1 MRTISVG
8 RFPTAAL
15 HCDTAPMSR
24 ALRGRFCHIAGAA
37 LAFSLGSGLDSRA
50 TDAPRPAATKAKAS
64 NPSRTKP
71 RSIGEICS
79 DCRPTV
85 KRRIFISTPGTS
97 QTLPSGVAWQTI
109 GMGVASKLRGLPDVE
124 VRDVSDKQGAGSR
137 STDLDLRLA
146 IAEAGREEASA
157 PPPAEKPRDDG
168 AAQRAEADRLDGM
181 ASDLE
186 QQASSTQASAAS
198 RTKSVDDSACGLVI
212 CMPTL
217 NQAVYNACIE
227 RQNRCVEAAS
237 ARVQAENDRIRMEID
252 SEVNSLQ
259 ARARSLRSQAEQMR
273 RGPGTQYTPQQA
285 SVPRSATVI
294 YEFRWSLRDAS
305 KGEIAGG
312 SLPAGDV
319 AAAKAKP
326 RETLFDPPKPSPGTV
341 PPGVERLA
349 GQIAEALA
357 KPLSAIPLTIRIS
370 ELGPPL
376 SGVTGDES
384 WVRVGDLFQLP
395 EFGGGLL
402 RASNAAQ
409 RERPVGTVYR
419 VIRVDARSCDLEA
432 VGPSQKTSP
441 GERLEWIGLE
451 TRRSDDVH

>member
-1 MRTISVG
+1 MRTTSVG
-8 RFPTAAL
+8 RFLTVAL

-50 TDAPRPAATKAKAS
+50 ADAPRPAATKAKAS

-137 STDLDLRLA
+137 LTDLDLRLA

-168 AAQRAEADRLDGM
+168 AARRAEADRLDGM

-186 QQASSTQASAAS
+186 QQAASTQASAAS

-237 ARVQAENDRIRMEID
+237 ARVQAENDRIRMETD

-259 ARARSLRSQAEQMR
+259 ARARSLRSQADQMR
-273 RGPGTQYTPQQA
+273 RDPGTPYTPQQA
-285 SVPRSATVI
+285 SAPRSATVI

-312 SLPAGDV
+312 SLPASDV
-319 AAAKAKP
+319 AAARPKP

-341 PPGVERLA
+341 PPGVERIA
-349 GQIAEALA
+349 GQIAEELA
-357 KPLSAIPLTIRIS
+357 KPLSTIPLTIRIR
-370 ELGPPL
+370 EAGPPMR
-376 SGVTGDES
+376 GETGDGP
-384 WVRVGDLFQLP
+384 WVRVGDLFQLR
-395 EFGGGLL
+395 ESRSGSLGG
-402 RASNAAQ
+402 SDSP
-409 RERPVGTVYR
+409 RPDRPLGTVYR
-419 VIRVDARSCDLEA
+419 VTRLADQSCELEA

-441 GERLEWIGLE
+441 GDRLEWIGLE
-451 TRRSDDVH
+451 RPKER